1 MSPVARGAEDT
12 ISPLTNHSTMAS
24 VLSEVNE
31 QVSVT
36 DVPSWTGVSG
46 AEESCIMVGAAG
58 TLRTLLVNS

>member
-1 MSPVARGAEDT
+1 MSPVARGAENT

-24 VLSEVNE
+24 VLPEVNE

-46 AEESCIMVGAAG
+46 AEESSIMVGAAG
-58 TLRTLLVNS
+58 TLRT